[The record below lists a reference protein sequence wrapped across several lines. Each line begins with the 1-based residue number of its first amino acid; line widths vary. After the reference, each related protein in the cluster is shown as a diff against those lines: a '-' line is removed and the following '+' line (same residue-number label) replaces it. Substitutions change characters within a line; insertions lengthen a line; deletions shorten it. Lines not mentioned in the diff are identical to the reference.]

1 MKLARV
7 VLYYLLF
14 LVLQASSAHADD
26 SSLAA
31 SSRDFV
37 QKFYDAYVPQALAEH
52 TVPASQ
58 FAIDHMSASFEAG
71 LLAALKDDAAAQAK
85 SSDEIVGLDFDPFL
99 NSQDPAERYEVG
111 SATQDGSKYLVDV
124 YPVMSGKRSQEP
136 AVIAEL
142 VYENG
147 HWLFVD
153 FRYPGSD
160 DLLTVLTTLKASRES
175 QQD

>member
-1 MKLARV
+1 MKVGRV

-31 SSRDFV
+31 ASRDFV
-37 QKFYDAYVPQALAEH
+37 QKFYDAYVPQAHAER
-52 TVPASQ
+52 TTPASQ
-58 FAIDHMSASFEAG
+58 FAIDSLSASFG
-71 LLAALKDDAAAQAK
+71 GDLLAALKEDAAAQAK
-85 SSDEIVGLDFDPFL
+85 STDEVVGLDFDPFL

-111 SATQDGSKYLVDV
+111 SATQAGTKYLVDV
-124 YPVMSGKRSQEP
+124 YAVTSGKRSPDP

-147 HWLFVD
+147 HWLFTN
-153 FRYPGSD
+153 FRYPGND
-160 DLLTVLTTLKASRES
+160 DLLTVLRTLKADRES

>member
-1 MKLARV
+1 MKVGRV

-26 SSLAA
+26 AALAA

-37 QKFYDAYVPQALAEH
+37 QKFYDAYVPGALAER
-52 TVPASQ
+52 TTPASD
-58 FAIDHMSASFEAG
+58 FAIEHMSASFDG
-71 LLAALKDDAAAQAK
+71 DLLAALKEDSAAQAK
-85 SSDEIVGLDFDPFL
+85 STDGIVGLDFDPFL

-111 SATQDGSKYLVDV
+111 SVKKEGTSYLVEV
-124 YPVMSGKRSQEP
+124 YAVMSGKRSADP

-142 VYENG
+142 AYENG
-147 HWLFVD
+147 RWLFMN
-153 FRYPGSD
+153 FRYPGND
-160 DLLTVLTTLKASRES
+160 DLLTVLKVLKADRDS